1 MLQINLGR
9 GKICT
14 EETVKFGECTN
25 IDIILMQEPY
35 VRDGRLSA
43 QRARQFYKAEE
54 GMVWAAVAVLNEK
67 YQARLIEERSSCD
80 VAVVKV
86 RTDKGFDFTVVSTY
100 SKADI
105 SMQAYL
111 MKFEVVLR
119 DSNGR
124 NTILG
129 MDANAKSALWHSART
144 DQRGDDIEDFILTN
158 GVEVINSR
166 QSLTT
171 FEDSRGRGDNI
182 DVTLMTADCARR
194 TQGWKVIDE
203 ELSDHRRIPWTVT
216 EEGNAIAAP
225 EDPGSMRRLNLR
237 GADWA
242 RIIQDARREFAAL
255 DGLMETITM
264 EEGAGLLQEAIWKIY
279 AENVVKTVQGKKN
292 NRWWTPR
299 ISEMRGD
306 MRRKRKR
313 WLRTRTEVDRGLFV
327 RARNEYKSEIW
338 KEKRKAWEELVMR
351 DDRGDPW
358 GKVYKILSANKST
371 TVLTSMKTGDAEITT
386 R

>member
-1 MLQINLGR
+1 
-9 GKICT
+9 
-14 EETVKFGECTN
+14 
-25 IDIILMQEPY
+25 
-35 VRDGRLSA
+35 
-43 QRARQFYKAEE
+43 
-54 GMVWAAVAVLNEK
+54 
-67 YQARLIEERSSCD
+67 
-80 VAVVKV
+80 
-86 RTDKGFDFTVVSTY
+86 
-100 SKADI
+100 
-105 SMQAYL
+105 

-119 DSNGR
+119 DSNAR

-158 GVEVINSR
+158 GVEVMNSR
-166 QSLTT
+166 QALTT

-182 DVTLMTADCARR
+182 DVTLMTTDCARR
-194 TQGWKVIDE
+194 TQGWKVTDE
-203 ELSDHRRIPWTVT
+203 ELSDHRRISWTMT
-216 EEGNAIAAP
+216 EEGNGRVVP
-225 EDPGSMRRLNLR
+225 EDLGNVRRLNLR

-242 RIIQDARREFAAL
+242 RILQDARREFAVL
-255 DGLMETITM
+255 DGLMDTTTT
-264 EEGAGLLQEAIWKIY
+264 EEGAGLLQEAIWKVY
-279 AENVVKTVQGKKN
+279 AKNVAKTAQGKKN

-313 WLRTRTEVDRGLFV
+313 WLRTRTEMDRGLFV

-338 KEKRKAWEELVMR
+338 KEKRKAWEELVLR

-371 TVLTSMKTGDAEITT
+371 TVLTSMKTGDGQYTKT
-386 R
+386 V